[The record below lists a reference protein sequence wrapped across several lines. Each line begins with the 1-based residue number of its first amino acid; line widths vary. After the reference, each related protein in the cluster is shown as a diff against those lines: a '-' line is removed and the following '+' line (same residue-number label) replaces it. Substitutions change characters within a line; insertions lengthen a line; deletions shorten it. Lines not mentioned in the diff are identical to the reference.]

1 MHGYYGHTLK
11 MVNDKGEWVYA
22 QFHMISDQGTEN
34 FTADEAAAAYVFDFL
49 ILNPADVSDPTTTD
63 RRIFTSL
70 SRMESESLA
79 SPPRRRTDVSFPS
92 WTMKVQVMTEKQAEE
107 AWEQKRINVFDLTH
121 IWPQGDYPLR
131 TIGKFTLNENAKNY
145 FAEVEQVAFNPSHM
159 IPGIEPSNDPVLQSR
174 LFSYPDAHR
183 HRIGA
188 NYQQLPVNQP
198 ACPFMAGNFQR
209 DGQMAFYNQGSRPNY
224 LSSIEPISF
233 KERAYDLNKVHGKF
247 TGEAVAFLSEIRP
260 EDFNAPRALWQK
272 VYKDDAKDRFIET
285 VSGHMSTVRDKK
297 IVARM
302 MTIFGEVDAD
312 LGARLEKATGVK
324 KEGEM
329 ATMTFN
335 GTHNGWN
342 KDNKI
347 PANGMKKGGEVVFDN
362 GAPQTAKA

>member
-1 MHGYYGHTLK
+1 
-11 MVNDKGEWVYA
+11 
-22 QFHMISDQGTEN
+22 
-34 FTADEAAAAYVFDFL
+34 
-49 ILNPADVSDPTTTD
+49 
-63 RRIFTSL
+63 
-70 SRMESESLA
+70 MESECTPRPYLNLA
-79 SPPRRRTDVSFPS
+79 DISFPS

-121 IWPQGDYPLR
+121 IWPHGDYPLR

-188 NYQQLPVNQP
+188 NYQQLPVNQS

-302 MTIFGEVDAD
+302 MTIFGEVDSD

-362 GAPQTAKA
+362 GAPQSAKA

>member
-1 MHGYYGHTLK
+1 
-11 MVNDKGEWVYA
+11 
-22 QFHMISDQGTEN
+22 
-34 FTADEAAAAYVFDFL
+34 
-49 ILNPADVSDPTTTD
+49 
-63 RRIFTSL
+63 
-70 SRMESESLA
+70 
-79 SPPRRRTDVSFPS
+79 
-92 WTMKVQVMTEKQAEE
+92 MKVQVMTEKQAEE

-121 IWPQGDYPLR
+121 IWPHGDYPLR
-131 TIGKFTLNENAKNY
+131 TVGKFTLNENAKVSQASNKLRVMLTDQNY

-159 IPGIEPSNDPVLQSR
+159 VPGIEPSNDPVLQSR

-188 NYQQLPVNQP
+188 NYQQLPVNQS

-260 EDFNAPRALWQK
+260 EDFNAPRALWEK
-272 VYKDDAKDRFIET
+272 VYCDESKERFIET
-285 VSGHMSTVRDKK
+285 VSGHMSTVRDKQ

-302 MTIFGEVDAD
+302 MTIFGEVSSD

-324 KEGEM
+324 NAGDI
-329 ATMTFN
+329 ATMKFN

-342 KDNKI
+342 KDSKI
-347 PANGMKKGGEVVFDN
+347 PANGMKSGGEVVFDN
-362 GAPQTAKA
+362 GAPQSAKA